1 MNDDIFIHYIDLGSV
16 RATSTHN
23 EDGSYS
29 IFLNSR
35 LSREQQITE
44 YMHELRHILSDD
56 FSRKHEEVTRLEYY
70 AHRLVQC

>member
-1 MNDDIFIHYIDLGSV
+1 MNDDIFIYYIDLGSV
-16 RATSTHN
+16 RATSTLN

-29 IFLNSR
+29 IFLNAR

-56 FSRKHEEVTRLEYY
+56 FIRKHEEVTRLEYY
-70 AHRLVQC
+70 AHRLIG